1 MVVGGEARRVGGG
14 EGDTCTRKLVF
25 EREED
30 VREAVVWI
38 EEIDGSGWWS
48 WSLLVVELVSSCTH
62 GELSSI
68 AISLT

>member
-30 VREAVVWI
+30 VREAVVGI

-48 WSLLVVELVSSCTH
+48 WSLLVPMES
-62 GELSSI
+62 
-68 AISLT
+68 